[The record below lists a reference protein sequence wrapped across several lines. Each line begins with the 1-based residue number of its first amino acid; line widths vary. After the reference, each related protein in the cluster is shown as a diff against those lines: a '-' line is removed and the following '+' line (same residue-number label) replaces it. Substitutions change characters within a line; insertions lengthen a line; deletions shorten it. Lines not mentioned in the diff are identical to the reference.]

1 VLSTTY
7 LGVGLLPIG
16 CSDTTKDNN
25 NINDLT
31 YIVVYDCNVC
41 IALLCRKLGE
51 FGRKWSPVTVPGV
64 TNPRVSAKCANDF
77 EAHLPPY
84 TK

>member
-25 NINDLT
+25 NIND
-31 YIVVYDCNVC
+31 
-41 IALLCRKLGE
+41 LCRKLGE